1 MEDMQ
6 NQMNAI
12 LGDPEMMQKIMAM
25 AQSLNTAPPSQKGPE
40 EPKQEAANFSLPD
53 IDLSM
58 VQRLSGLAGQSNIDN
73 DQRTLLKALSPYL
86 SRDRISK
93 LERAMRAAKMANMAS
108 AFLGKSGF
116 LLNPGR

>member
-12 LGDPEMMQKIMAM
+12 LGNPEMMQKIMAM
-25 AQSLNTAPPSQKGPE
+25 AQTLGQGQNETKAP
-40 EPKQEAANFSLPD
+40 PKQETPGFSLPD

-58 VQRLSGLAGQSNIDN
+58 VQKLSGLAGQSNIDN
-73 DQRTLLKALSPYL
+73 NQRTLLKALTPYL
-86 SRDRISK
+86 SRERISK

-108 AFLGKSGF
+108 SFLGKSGF
-116 LLNPGR
+116 PFQAGR